1 MAILSRVMYT
11 SPLADIIDHTES
23 DKRLGHWLPS
33 ASPKEVRAYIRDHLE
48 TLYHPTSTARMAP
61 LSEGGVV
68 DARLKVHGIHGLRI
82 VDASIFPNI
91 ISGHTVRSFTFSTLF
106 SVRATVGLWYVEGHP
121 PTGES
126 SWRLFRYLLPVMV
139 QICPCFH
146 PRFSFREEMIMTYL
160 MSTQASPVIAVAE
173 KAVELIVEDLG

>member
-1 MAILSRVMYT
+1 MTILSRVMYT

-68 DARLKVHGIHGLRI
+68 DARLKVHGIQGLRI
-82 VDASIFPNI
+82 VDASIFPTI
-91 ISGHTVRSFTFSTLF
+91 ISGHTVRLVTFSLF
-106 SVRATVGLWYVEGHP
+106 FPRNHTGLCYHAP
-121 PTGES
+121 NGES
-126 SWRLFRYLLPVMV
+126 SWRLFGYVFLVMV
-139 QICPCFH
+139 QMCSCFH
-146 PRFSFREEMIMTYL
+146 PR
-160 MSTQASPVIAVAE
+160 
-173 KAVELIVEDLG
+173 